1 MSSAGSI
8 FTLKR
13 YAAMVSGA
21 MLLSL
26 TACAAIPNLGTP
38 PALKPADSY
47 AATESFTAPVAG
59 WPDAKWWAQ
68 YNDPQLQTLVDEAL
82 AGSPDLTAALA
93 RVRQADAAAEEA
105 GASLLP
111 TVDANGSVGKMKQSY
126 NNGVPPAFVPRGYQ
140 PNGRA
145 TLDFNWELDFWGKNR
160 NAVAAATSAA
170 DAARMDA
177 EQAKLALTTSLVSAY
192 ATLAQYYAD
201 RDAAVE
207 AVKVRHETTNI
218 FQQRFQN
225 GLETD
230 GTLKQALANAAMAEA
245 DIQAIDESI
254 ALSKN
259 GIAALLGAGPDRG
272 LTINRP
278 AKTAFKPYGLPAT
291 VKADL
296 LGRRPDII
304 AARLR
309 AEAAA
314 KKINVAKANFYPD
327 INLAAYFGLQ
337 SLGLGHFTDA
347 GSKIGSFGPA
357 VHLPIFE
364 GGALRGAYKGA
375 RAEYDIAV
383 AEYNG
388 AFTHALQDVADVGV
402 SSKALTGRLGKT
414 REAVKAAE
422 DAHRTALD
430 RYKGGLATYLE
441 VLNTEDLLITN
452 RRAYADLQSRAFTLD
467 VALVK
472 ALGGGFVMTPS
483 KGK

>member
-1 MSSAGSI
+1 MSSAGSL

-13 YAAMVSGA
+13 SAAMISGA
-21 MLLSL
+21 LLLSL
-26 TACAAIPNLGTP
+26 TACAAIPNLGAP
-38 PALKPADSY
+38 PVEKPVESY
-47 AATESFTAPVAG
+47 AAADSFAAPPAD
-59 WPDAKWWAQ
+59 WPAANWWAQ

-93 RVRQADAAAEEA
+93 RVRQADAQAEEA
-105 GASLLP
+105 GAAELP

-160 NAVAAATSAA
+160 NALAAATSAA

-177 EQAKLALTTSLVSAY
+177 EEAKLTLTTSLVSAY
-192 ATLAQYYAD
+192 ATLAQQYAD
-201 RDAAVE
+201 RDTAVE
-207 AVKVRHETTNI
+207 AVKVRNSTTDI
-218 FQQRFQN
+218 FRQRYNN
-225 GLETD
+225 GLETQA
-230 GTLKQALANAAMAEA
+230 TLQQAEANSAMAEA
-245 DIQAIDESI
+245 DIQAVDESI

-259 GIAALLGAGPDRG
+259 AIAALLGAGPDRG
-272 LTINRP
+272 LAIKRP
-278 AKTAFKPYGLPAT
+278 AKTAFKPYGLPKT
-291 VKADL
+291 VQADL
-296 LGRRPDII
+296 LGRRPDVI

-309 AEAAA
+309 AESAA
-314 KKINVAKANFYPD
+314 KKIDVAKADFYPD
-327 INLAAYFGLQ
+327 INLAAYFGVQ
-337 SLGLGHFTDA
+337 SLGLGHLLDA

-357 VHLPIFE
+357 IHLPIFE

-388 AFTHALQDVADVGV
+388 TVTHALQDVADVGV
-402 SSKALTGRLGKT
+402 SSKALTGRLDKT
-414 REAVKAAE
+414 HQAVTSAEA
-422 DAHRTALD
+422 AHATALD

-472 ALGGGFVMTPS
+472 ALGGGFVTTPS